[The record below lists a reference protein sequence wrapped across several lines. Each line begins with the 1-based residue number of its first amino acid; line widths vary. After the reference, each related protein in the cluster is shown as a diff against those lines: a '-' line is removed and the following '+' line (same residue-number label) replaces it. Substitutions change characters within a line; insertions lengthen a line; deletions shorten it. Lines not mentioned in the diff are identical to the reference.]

1 MKTLND
7 KKIKWTK
14 KLKDGDSN
22 YMMITRIEDEWY
34 FLTERRVEQIL
45 LLRTAADEG
54 FGLRKEY
61 SYNIAVPDTNLLKFT
76 VIMKEERELLIED
89 SNGLVAFGIEG
100 VESPANAFFL
110 YFRTERNHMF
120 VFGGQENCSLQMFR
134 ALPVEQLD
142 EETYVFDDIFSD
154 PEEARFLDKTEEE
167 ANVYD

>member
-45 LLRTAADEG
+45 LLRTATDEG

-61 SYNIAVPDTNLLKFT
+61 SYTY
-76 VIMKEERELLIED
+76 
-89 SNGLVAFGIEG
+89 SQY
-100 VESPANAFFL
+100 FL
-110 YFRTERNHMF
+110 
-120 VFGGQENCSLQMFR
+120 
-134 ALPVEQLD
+134 P
-142 EETYVFDDIFSD
+142 
-154 PEEARFLDKTEEE
+154 
-167 ANVYD
+167 